1 MSNLFDRNN
10 YPTQEPDRLVTGDR
24 FAWQRPDLVSD
35 YPLADYTMTYHFSKD
50 SGGGGTHHFTLS
62 STEADDNY
70 YFEKPSSETESLSA
84 GDWEWQLYAIRSS
97 DSERVTLDYGITK
110 FVLGELDTNN
120 DLRSHAKKVLDA
132 IEAVIEGR
140 ATIDQSS
147 FSLGGRSLSRMSV
160 DELMTFRDKYKAEYA
175 REVKKSRIR
184 NGKGSGN
191 SVPVKFV
198 STGSINPT
206 HLTK

>member
-1 MSNLFDRNN
+1 MSNLFDRDN

-35 YPLADYTMTYHFSKD
+35 YPLADYTMTYHFSED

-70 YFEKPSSETESLSA
+70 YFEKPSSETATLSA
-84 GDWEWQLYAIRSS
+84 GDWEWQLYAIRTS
-97 DSERVTLDYGITK
+97 DSERITLDYGITK
-110 FVLGELDTNN
+110 FVLGELDTNT

-147 FSLGGRSLSRMSV
+147 FSLGGRSLSRMSI
-160 DELMTFRDKYKAEYA
+160 DELMTFRDRYHAEYLK
-175 REVKKSRIR
+175 EVKLARIR
-184 NGKGSGN
+184 NKQGSGN
-191 SVPVKFV
+191 TIKVNFGS
-198 STGSINPT
+198 STGSTPKSYT
-206 HLTK
+206 

>member
-1 MSNLFDRNN
+1 MSNLFDRDN

-35 YPLADYTMTYHFSKD
+35 YPLADYTMTYHFSQD

-62 STEADDNY
+62 STEADNNY
-70 YFEKPSSETESLSA
+70 YFEKPSSETTNLVA
-84 GDWEWQLYAIRSS
+84 GDWKWQLYAIRTS
-97 DSERVTLDYGITK
+97 DSQRITIDYGITK
-110 FVLGELDTNN
+110 FTLGELDTNN
-120 DLRSHAKKVLDA
+120 DLRTHAKKVLDA

-160 DELMTFRDKYKAEYA
+160 DELMTFRDRYKAEYLK
-175 REVKKSRIR
+175 EVKLARIR
-184 NGKGSGN
+184 NKQGSGN
-191 SVPVKFV
+191 TIKVNFGS
-198 STGSINPT
+198 STGSTPKSYT
-206 HLTK
+206 

>member
-1 MSNLFDRNN
+1 LSNQFDRDN
-10 YPTQEPDRLVTGDR
+10 YPVQEPDRLVTGDR

-35 YPLADYTMTYHFSKD
+35 YPLADYTMTYHFSQD

-70 YFEKPSSETESLSA
+70 YFEKPSSETTNLTA
-84 GDWEWQLYAIRSS
+84 GDWEWQLYAIRTS

-110 FVLGELDTNN
+110 FAIGELDTNN

-147 FSLGGRSLSRMSV
+147 FSLGGRSLSRLSV
-160 DELMTFRDKYKAEYA
+160 DELMTFRDRYHAEYLK
-175 REVKKSRIR
+175 EVKLARIR
-184 NGKGSGN
+184 NKQGSGN
-191 SVPVKFV
+191 TIKVNFGS
-198 STGSINPT
+198 STGSTPKSYT
-206 HLTK
+206 